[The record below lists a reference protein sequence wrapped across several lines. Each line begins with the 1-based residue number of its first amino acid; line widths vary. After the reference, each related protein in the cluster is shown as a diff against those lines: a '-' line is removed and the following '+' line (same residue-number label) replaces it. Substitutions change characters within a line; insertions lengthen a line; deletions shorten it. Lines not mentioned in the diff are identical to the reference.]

1 MNAAGLSREAA
12 LRIGLAARRLPD
24 TEPAQLMKALLH
36 DLKVPI
42 TEEKLGAITV
52 RKLQGVGDGLL
63 AQVPLPALKQALD
76 CLWGKETVTESGV
89 DLPQPQSYQE
99 GDMPGSIRVAIA
111 SNNGEQLDGHFGTC
125 ARFLVYQVSADS
137 FRLIDVRSTASAE
150 EAGEDKNDGRAQLI
164 ADCQLLMVVSI
175 GGPAAAKVVK
185 RDIHPIK
192 KQDGGSAP
200 VLLAELSTTLKS
212 NPPPWLARV
221 MGRTAPQRWSVEEDV
236 E

>member
-36 DLKVPI
+36 DLKAPI

-76 CLWGKETVTESGV
+76 CLWGKETITESGV
-89 DLPQPQSYQE
+89 GLPVPQPYRDGE
-99 GDMPGSIRVAIA
+99 LPGSIRVAIA
-111 SNNGEQLDGHFGTC
+111 SNNGELLDGHFGTC
-125 ARFLVYQVSADS
+125 ARFLVYQVSTES

-150 EAGEDKNDGRAQLI
+150 EAGDDKNDGRAQLI

-192 KQDGGSAP
+192 KPDGGSATT
-200 VLLAELSTTLKS
+200 LLAELSATLKS

-221 MGRTAPQRWSVEEDV
+221 MGRTAPQRWSVEEEV

>member
-1 MNAAGLSREAA
+1 MSAQGLTREAA
-12 LRIGLAARRLPD
+12 LRIGLAARKLPD

-36 DLKVPI
+36 ELKTPI
-42 TEEKLGAITV
+42 TEETLGAMTV

-76 CLWGKETVTESGV
+76 CLWGKESVTEGGADIPV
-89 DLPQPQSYQE
+89 PQPYQQ

-111 SNNGEQLDGHFGTC
+111 SNHGELLDGHFGSC
-125 ARFLVYQVSADS
+125 ARFLVYQVSPDEH
-137 FRLIDVRSTASAE
+137 RLIDVRTTVSAASS
-150 EAGEDKNDGRAQLI
+150 GDDKNDGRAQLI

-192 KQDGGSAP
+192 KPEGGDATT
-200 VLLAELSTTLKS
+200 LLSELSGTLKN

-221 MGRTAPQRWSVEEDV
+221 MGRKTPQRWSAEE
-236 E
+236 EA

>member
-1 MNAAGLSREAA
+1 MNEQGLSRDAA

-24 TEPAQLMKALLH
+24 TEPAQLLKALLH
-36 DLKVPI
+36 DLKAPL

-89 DLPQPQSYQE
+89 DLPVPQSYTE
-99 GDMPGSIRVAIA
+99 GAMPGSIRVAIA

-125 ARFLVYQVSADS
+125 ARFLVYQVSAETS
-137 FRLIDVRSTASAE
+137 RLIDVRSTAAAE
-150 EAGEDKNDGRAQLI
+150 EAGDDKNDGRAQLI

-192 KQDGGSAP
+192 KPDGGSATT
-200 VLLAELSTTLKS
+200 LLAELSATLKS
-212 NPPPWLARV
+212 NPPPWLARA
-221 MGRTAPQRWSVEEDV
+221 MGRTTPQRWSVEE
-236 E
+236 ERE

>member
-1 MNAAGLSREAA
+1 MNTVGLSREAA

-36 DLKVPI
+36 DLKAPI

-52 RKLQGVGDGLL
+52 RKLQGIGDGLL
-63 AQVPLPALKQALD
+63 AEVPLPALKQALD
-76 CLWGKETVTESGV
+76 CLWGKETVTESGADIPV
-89 DLPQPQSYQE
+89 PQPYQQD
-99 GDMPGSIRVAIA
+99 DMPNSIRVAVA
-111 SNNGEQLDGHFGTC
+111 SNNGELLDGHFGTC
-125 ARFLVYQVSADS
+125 ARFLIYQVSPEAFS
-137 FRLIDVRSTASAE
+137 LIDVRSTASAE
-150 EAGEDKNDGRAQLI
+150 ESGDDRNDGRAQLI

-192 KQDGGSAP
+192 KPEGGNASA
-200 VLLAELSTTLKS
+200 LLSELSVTLKE

-221 MGRTAPQRWSVEEDV
+221 MGRTTSQRWSAEEV
-236 E
+236 SE

>member
-24 TEPAQLMKALLH
+24 TEPAQLMMALLH
-36 DLKVPI
+36 ELKAPI

-89 DLPQPQSYQE
+89 DLPRPQPYEE
-99 GDMPGSIRVAIA
+99 GDMAGSIRVAIA

-125 ARFLVYQVSADS
+125 ARFLVYQVSAET
-137 FRLIDVRSTASAE
+137 FRLIDVRSTARAE
-150 EAGEDKNDGRAQLI
+150 EAGDDKNDGRAQLI
-164 ADCQLLMVVSI
+164 ADCQLLMVISI

-185 RDIHPIK
+185 RDIHPVK
-192 KQDGGSAP
+192 KPEGGNAP
-200 VLLAELSTTLKS
+200 TLLAELSATLKS

-221 MGRTAPQRWSVEEDV
+221 MGRTTAQRWSVEE
-236 E
+236 EAE

>member
-1 MNAAGLSREAA
+1 MNAAGLSRESA

-36 DLKVPI
+36 DLKAPI

-52 RKLQGVGDGLL
+52 RKLQGVGDGLF
-63 AQVPLPALKQALD
+63 AQVPLPVLRQALD
-76 CLWGKETVTESGV
+76 CLWGKETVSESGIDTPV
-89 DLPQPQSYQE
+89 PQSYKE

-111 SNNGEQLDGHFGTC
+111 SNNVEQLDGHFGTC
-125 ARFLVYQVSADS
+125 ARFLVYQVSS
-137 FRLIDVRSTASAE
+137 ESHKLIDVRSTATIDDD
-150 EAGEDKNDGRAQLI
+150 DKNDGRAQLI

-192 KQDGGSAP
+192 KPEGGDAAA
-200 VLLAELSTTLKS
+200 LLTELSTTLKN
-212 NPPPWLARV
+212 NPPPWLGRI
-221 MGRTAPQRWSVEEDV
+221 MGRSADRWSVGEES

>member
-1 MNAAGLSREAA
+1 MNAQGLSREAA

-36 DLKVPI
+36 DLNVPI

-52 RKLQGVGDGLL
+52 RKLQSVGDGLL
-63 AQVPLPALKQALD
+63 SQVPLPALKQALD
-76 CLWGKETVTESGV
+76 CLWGKEKVSESGV
-89 DLPQPQSYQE
+89 DIPVPQFYKE
-99 GDMPGSIRVAIA
+99 GDMPGSICVAVA
-111 SNNGEQLDGHFGTC
+111 SNNGELLDGHFGTC
-125 ARFLVYQVSADS
+125 ARFLIYQVSSDM
-137 FRLIDVRSTASAE
+137 FRLIAVRSTVGAD
-150 EAGEDKNDGRAQLI
+150 EAGDDKNDGRAQLI

-192 KQDGGSAP
+192 KPDGGSATA
-200 VLLAELSTTLKS
+200 LMLELSATLKE
-212 NPPPWLARV
+212 NPPPWLARI
-221 MGRTAPQRWSVEEDV
+221 MGRSVPQRWHVEEA